1 MKKEKKTTEE
11 YVNEKTADNLLNYI
25 VSSTFARHANL
36 SEEEFLKEIGFENSG
51 KSEDEA
57 IRIAIM
63 NVLTA
68 TTKELI
74 QTRQDIRQTNA
85 LLKAILEK
93 DDKKEKGKNE

>member
-1 MKKEKKTTEE
+1 MKKKTTEE
-11 YVNEKTADNLLNYI
+11 YVKEKTADNLLNYI
-25 VSSTFARHANL
+25 ISSTFARHANM
-36 SEEEFLKEIGFENSG
+36 SEEEFLKEIGFANSG

-74 QTRQDIRQTNA
+74 QTRQDIRTTNA
-85 LLKAILEK
+85 LLKSILE
-93 DDKKEKGKNE
+93 EKGDKE